1 MTLRIIIVEDDRLTR
16 QTLAAFLRR
25 EGHDVREAVGVSACR
40 AALLDAPADLIL
52 LDLGLPGE
60 DAVAFAQELRALKAA
75 AVFVVTQDERIDTRL
90 QLLEEGADDFVTKP
104 VHFRELGARITNLG
118 RRLGKGDVHRLGDWI
133 VDLSRRQVATQGGE
147 VARLTRGELDLLA
160 GLLKAGGEVLSRE
173 ALSAILRGAPDGD
186 LRSVDALISRIR
198 RKLGSS
204 GDLILTVPGVGYALK
219 GMNEAAGAVDE
230 TG

>member
-118 RRLGKGDVHRLGDWI
+118 RRLGNR
-133 VDLSRRQVATQGGE
+133 S
-147 VARLTRGELDLLA
+147 
-160 GLLKAGGEVLSRE
+160 GL
-173 ALSAILRGAPDGD
+173 
-186 LRSVDALISRIR
+186 
-198 RKLGSS
+198 
-204 GDLILTVPGVGYALK
+204 
-219 GMNEAAGAVDE
+219 
-230 TG
+230 